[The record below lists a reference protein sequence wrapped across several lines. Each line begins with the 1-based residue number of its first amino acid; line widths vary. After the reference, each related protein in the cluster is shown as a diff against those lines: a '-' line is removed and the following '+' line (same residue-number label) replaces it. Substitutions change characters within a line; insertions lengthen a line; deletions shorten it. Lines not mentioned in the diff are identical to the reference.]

1 MNTTVVSG
9 EPIKRNHGGTQPLPL
24 TRADIIDAALPL
36 LADLGVDG
44 LTVKAV
50 ADALGITS
58 PAVYH
63 YIDGRED
70 LIDRL
75 CERVAAE
82 VNRNVAVLLD
92 ADAAW
97 DDGVVA
103 VLIEMDRTFARYPGV
118 AARVLPTHRRSRA
131 EAESTDTVRRLLID
145 GGFDDERAD
154 EVLAALQ
161 YLFGGWLLRPHANG
175 RVALER
181 SIRWLLSGAR

>member
-1 MNTTVVSG
+1 MSTASLHN
-9 EPIKRNHGGTQPLPL
+9 EPIRRSRGGTQPLPL
-24 TRADIIDAALPL
+24 TRTDIVDAAMPL

-63 YIDGRED
+63 YVDGRDD

-82 VNRNVAVLLD
+82 VNRNVAMLLRPD
-92 ADAAW
+92 VAW

-103 VLIEMDRTFARYPGV
+103 VLMEMDRTFARYPGV
-118 AARVLPTHRRSRA
+118 AARVLPTHRASPA
-131 EAESTDTVRRLLID
+131 EAESTDTVRRLLGD
-145 GGFDDERAD
+145 GGFDDARAD

-161 YLFGGWLLRPHANG
+161 YLFAGWLLRPHETDRAVLG
-175 RVALER
+175 R
-181 SIRWLLSGAR
+181 SIRWLLRGAQ